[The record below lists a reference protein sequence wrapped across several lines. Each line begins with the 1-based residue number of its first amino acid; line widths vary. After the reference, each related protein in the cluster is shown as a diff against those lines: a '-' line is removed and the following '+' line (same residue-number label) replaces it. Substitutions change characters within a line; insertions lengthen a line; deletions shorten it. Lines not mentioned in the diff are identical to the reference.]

1 MNVPLFVISI
11 TIVCA
16 LGTIWLIL
24 GFLGFLLEI
33 AYSQSYSTF
42 DTAAKKNCAFSL
54 VLGPILIIVLG
65 FMYLSD
71 KFVKFMNQYIEN
83 VNKIKKNKGERK
95 TCSQKVKLQYLK
107 KLALRSS

>member
-1 MNVPLFVISI
+1 MEGTLVTIIIISI
-11 TIVCA
+11 IV
-16 LGTIWLIL
+16 GWLIL

-65 FMYLSD
+65 CMYLYD

-83 VNKIKKNKGERK
+83 VNKIKK
-95 TCSQKVKLQYLK
+95 
-107 KLALRSS
+107 

>member
-1 MNVPLFVISI
+1 MESILLTIIIISI
-11 TIVCA
+11 IV
-16 LGTIWLIL
+16 GWLIL

-65 FMYLSD
+65 CMYLYD

-83 VNKIKKNKGERK
+83 VNKIKK
-95 TCSQKVKLQYLK
+95 
-107 KLALRSS
+107 